1 MQLTGRTVINA
12 PRAAVWTALND
23 PEVLARA
30 IDGVERLERVGDN
43 RFEGA
48 LNAKVGPVKARFTG
62 GIELTEIDAPN
73 RYVIVGEGK
82 GGVAGF
88 AKGTAEVILEDTPEG
103 GTLLLYDAR
112 SQVGG
117 KLAQLGTR
125 LVEGAARG
133 YAEAFFTAFKAEVEG
148 SAPQTPSQA
157 PSEPPSSGTPSPEAP
172 LADEA
177 PAPQAA
183 AAPSEAEVRAAAMSA
198 ATAAATDARRGL
210 PGWVWIGGLV
220 LLAGATLAAL
230 L

>member
-1 MQLTGRTVINA
+1 MHLAGQTVIS
-12 PRAAVWTALND
+12 AAREQVWAALND

-30 IDGVERLERVGDN
+30 IDGVEKLERTAEN
-43 RFEGA
+43 RFEGV

-88 AKGTAEVILEDTPEG
+88 AKGSAEVVLTDAPDG
-103 GTLLLYDAR
+103 GTLLSYDAR

-148 SAPQTPSQA
+148 TSETSTAAPAEPA
-157 PSEPPSSGTPSPEAP
+157 PSA
-172 LADEA
+172 ADVRSDA
-177 PAPQAA
+177 VAA
-183 AAPSEAEVRAAAMSA
+183 AVSA
-198 ATAAATDARRGL
+198 ATDPRRGL

-220 LLAGATLAAL
+220 LLAGATLVAL

>member
-1 MQLTGRTVINA
+1 MHLTGQTVINA
-12 PRAAVWTALND
+12 NRDTVWAALND
-23 PEVLARA
+23 PDVLARA
-30 IDGVERLERVGDN
+30 IDGVEKLERTAEN
-43 RFEGA
+43 RFEGV

-88 AKGTAEVILEDTPEG
+88 AKGSAEVVLADAPDG
-103 GTLLLYDAR
+103 GTLLSYDAR

-133 YAEAFFTAFKAEVEG
+133 YAEAFFTAFKAELEG
-148 SAPQTPSQA
+148 
-157 PSEPPSSGTPSPEAP
+157 PSETATV
-172 LADEA
+172 A
-177 PAPQAA
+177 PAE
-183 AAPSEAEVRAAAMSA
+183 AAPSAAEIRSDAVDAAVSA
-198 ATAAATDARRGL
+198 ATDTRRGL

-220 LLAGATLAAL
+220 LLAGATLAAFL
-230 L
+230 

>member
-1 MQLTGRTVINA
+1 MHLTGRTVINA
-12 PRAAVWTALND
+12 DRAAVWAALND

-30 IDGVERLERVGDN
+30 IDGVEKLERVGDT
-43 RFEGA
+43 RFEGV

-88 AKGTAEVILEDTPEG
+88 AKGSAEVVLEDAPEG
-103 GTLLLYDAR
+103 GTLLSYDAR

-133 YAEAFFTAFKAEVEG
+133 YAESFFAAFKAEVEG
-148 SAPQTPSQA
+148 GPADAPGQA
-157 PSEPPSSGTPSPEAP
+157 
-172 LADEA
+172 LDEDAAKPDTA
-177 PAPQAA
+177 PAASEAAIRADAVAA
-183 AAPSEAEVRAAAMSA
+183 AA
-198 ATAAATDARRGL
+198 AAATDAGRGL

-220 LLAGATLAAL
+220 LLAGATLAL
-230 L
+230 LL

>member
-12 PRAAVWTALND
+12 PRAAVWSALND

-30 IDGVERLERVGDN
+30 IDGVERLERVGEN

-88 AKGTAEVILEDTPEG
+88 AKGTAEVILEDAPEG

-148 SAPQTPSQA
+148 SAAEKPSQEPSQA
-157 PSEPPSSGTPSPEAP
+157 SADAEP
-172 LADEA
+172 
-177 PAPQAA
+177 PAPQAP

-198 ATAAATDARRGL
+198 ATSAVTDARRGL

>member
-1 MQLTGRTVINA
+1 MHLTGRTVINA
-12 PRAAVWTALND
+12 DRAAVWAALND

-30 IDGVERLERVGDN
+30 IDGVETLERVGDT
-43 RFEGA
+43 RFEGV

-88 AKGTAEVILEDTPEG
+88 AKGSAEVVLEDAPEG
-103 GTLLLYDAR
+103 GTLLSYDAR

-133 YAEAFFTAFKAEVEG
+133 YAESFFAAFKAEVEG
-148 SAPQTPSQA
+148 GPADAPGQA
-157 PSEPPSSGTPSPEAP
+157 
-172 LADEA
+172 LDEDAAKPDTA
-177 PAPQAA
+177 PAASEAAIRADAVAA
-183 AAPSEAEVRAAAMSA
+183 AA
-198 ATAAATDARRGL
+198 AAATDAGRGL

-220 LLAGATLAAL
+220 LLAGATLAL
-230 L
+230 LL

>member
-1 MQLTGRTVINA
+1 MQLAGQTVINA
-12 PRAAVWTALND
+12 ARGTVWAALND
-23 PEVLARA
+23 PQVLARA
-30 IDGVERLERVGDN
+30 IEGVESLERTGEN
-43 RFEGA
+43 RFEGV

-88 AKGTAEVILEDTPEG
+88 AKGSAEVVLEDAPEG
-103 GTLLLYDAR
+103 GTLLRYDAR

-133 YAEAFFTAFKAEVEG
+133 YAEAFFTAFKAEVE
-148 SAPQTPSQA
+148 
-157 PSEPPSSGTPSPEAP
+157 SSSEAP
-172 LADEA
+172 PAAPVEA
-177 PAPQAA
+177 PVAEPAPTAADIRSDAVQAA
-183 AAPSEAEVRAAAMSA
+183 VSA
-198 ATAAATDARRGL
+198 ATDSRRGL

>member
-1 MQLTGRTVINA
+1 MHLTGRTVINA
-12 PRAAVWTALND
+12 DRAAVWAALND

-30 IDGVERLERVGDN
+30 IDGVEKLERVGDT
-43 RFEGA
+43 RFEGV

-88 AKGTAEVILEDTPEG
+88 AKGSAEVVLEDAPEG
-103 GTLLLYDAR
+103 GTLLSYDAR

-133 YAEAFFTAFKAEVEG
+133 YAESFFAAFKAEVEG
-148 SAPQTPSQA
+148 GPADAPGQA
-157 PSEPPSSGTPSPEAP
+157 
-172 LADEA
+172 LDEDAAKPDTA
-177 PAPQAA
+177 PAASEADIRADAVAA
-183 AAPSEAEVRAAAMSA
+183 AA
-198 ATAAATDARRGL
+198 AAATDAGRGL

-220 LLAGATLAAL
+220 LLAGATLAL
-230 L
+230 LL

>member
-1 MQLTGRTVINA
+1 MHLTGRTVINA
-12 PRAAVWTALND
+12 DRAAVWAALND

-30 IDGVERLERVGDN
+30 IDGVETLERVGDT
-43 RFEGA
+43 RFEGV

-88 AKGTAEVILEDTPEG
+88 AKGSAEVVLEDAPEG
-103 GTLLLYDAR
+103 GTLLSYDAR

-133 YAEAFFTAFKAEVEG
+133 YAESFFAAFKAEVEG
-148 SAPQTPSQA
+148 GPADAPGQAPQEGDAQPDTAQPDTAQ
-157 PSEPPSSGTPSPEAP
+157 PDT
-172 LADEA
+172 A
-177 PAPQAA
+177 PAASEAAIRADAVAA
-183 AAPSEAEVRAAAMSA
+183 AA
-198 ATAAATDARRGL
+198 AAATDAGRGL

-220 LLAGATLAAL
+220 LLAGATLAL
-230 L
+230 LL